1 MVNRRPGCEH
11 GKRILSR
18 VKGAR
23 STAPSTSEPTM
34 TIRIPAD
41 LLGQCLVL
49 AGPTASGKTGLA
61 LVWAEAIGAEIV
73 AMDSMSLYRG
83 MTIGTA
89 KATPQ
94 EQARVPH
101 HLLDILEPHQD
112 FSVADYVAAAAVAG
126 QIIAAA
132 GRVPLFVGGTG
143 LYLRGLLRGVFDG
156 PPADWDI
163 RMRLET
169 EAALRPA
176 GWLWS
181 QLEKTDP
188 ESAQRLHPHDN
199 RRLIRALE
207 VQELTGRPIS
217 EQQDQGPADDRVRP
231 RQVVWLSPPR
241 DWLYPRINRRV
252 DEMIESGL
260 VEEVRGLLDCDP
272 PPGRTAR
279 QALGYKEIIDHLE
292 GRVSLQ
298 DAVDTIKRH
307 SRRFARKQT
316 TWFRNLEE
324 CHELKLS
331 GHESPAE
338 LLARLIAAGS
348 DSPTADHEQ

>member
-1 MVNRRPGCEH
+1 
-11 GKRILSR
+11 
-18 VKGAR
+18 
-23 STAPSTSEPTM
+23 M

-61 LVWAEAIGAEIV
+61 LVWAEATGAEIV

-89 KATPQ
+89 KATPK

-112 FSVADYVAAAAVAG
+112 FSVADYVEAAATACETIV
-126 QIIAAA
+126 AA
-132 GRVPLFVGGTG
+132 GGVPLFVGGTG

-156 PPADWDI
+156 PSADWDI
-163 RMRLET
+163 RERLESQ
-169 EAALRPA
+169 AAEQPE

-181 QLEKTDP
+181 QLQKTDP
-188 ESAQRLHPHDN
+188 ETAQRLHPHDN
-199 RRLIRALE
+199 RRLVRALE
-207 VQELTGRPIS
+207 VQELTGRPLS
-217 EQQDQGPADDRVRP
+217 QQQDQGPAADSVRP

-252 DEMIESGL
+252 DEMVENGL
-260 VEEVRGLLDCDP
+260 IEEVRGLLECDP

-292 GRVSLQ
+292 GRISLEE
-298 DAVDTIKRH
+298 AVDTIKRH
-307 SRRFARKQT
+307 TRRFARKQT
-316 TWFRNLEE
+316 TWFRNLQE

-331 GHESPAE
+331 GDESPEE
-338 LLARLIAAGS
+338 LLEHLRPGS
-348 DSPTADHEQ
+348 DTAPPLADGA

>member
-1 MVNRRPGCEH
+1 
-11 GKRILSR
+11 
-18 VKGAR
+18 
-23 STAPSTSEPTM
+23 M

-61 LVWAEAIGAEIV
+61 LVWAEATGAEIV

-89 KATPQ
+89 KATPK

-112 FSVADYVAAAAVAG
+112 FSVADYVEAAATACETIV
-126 QIIAAA
+126 AA
-132 GRVPLFVGGTG
+132 GGVPLFVGGTG

-156 PPADWDI
+156 PSADWDI
-163 RMRLET
+163 RERLESQ
-169 EAALRPA
+169 AAEQPE

-188 ESAQRLHPHDN
+188 ETAQRLHPHDN
-199 RRLIRALE
+199 RRLVRALE
-207 VQELTGRPIS
+207 VHELTGRTLS
-217 EQQDQGPADDRVRP
+217 EQQDQGPAADGVRP
-231 RQVVWLSPPR
+231 RQVAWLSPPR

-252 DEMIESGL
+252 DEMVESGL
-260 VEEVRGLLDCDP
+260 IEEVRGLLECDP

-292 GRVSLQ
+292 DRVSLKE
-298 DAVDTIKRH
+298 AVDTIKRH
-307 SRRFARKQT
+307 TRRFARKQT

-331 GHESPAE
+331 GQERPEE
-338 LLARLIAAGS
+338 LLEHLV
-348 DSPTADHEQ
+348 ADPDPQRQ

>member
-11 GKRILSR
+11 GMRILHR

-23 STAPSTSEPTM
+23 RPAAATSEPTM
-34 TIRIPAD
+34 TIRIPPD

-49 AGPTASGKTGLA
+49 AGPTASGKTELA
-61 LVWAEAIGAEIV
+61 LEWAEATGAEIV

-101 HLLDILEPHQD
+101 HLLDILDPYQD
-112 FSVADYVAAAAVAG
+112 FSVADYVEAAAAACKTIV
-126 QIIAAA
+126 AA
-132 GRVPLFVGGTG
+132 GRVPLFAGGTG

-163 RMRLET
+163 RERLES
-169 EAALRPA
+169 EAAQQPR

-188 ESAQRLHPHDN
+188 QSAGRLHPHDT
-199 RRLIRALE
+199 RRLVRALE
-207 VQELTGRPIS
+207 VHELTGRPLS
-217 EQQDQGPADDRVRP
+217 EQQDQGPAADGVRP
-231 RQVVWLSPPR
+231 RQVLWLSPPR

-252 DEMIESGL
+252 DEMVENGL
-260 VEEVRGLLDCDP
+260 VGEVQGLLQSDP
-272 PPGRTAR
+272 SPGRTAR

-292 GRVSLQ
+292 GRISLEE
-298 DAVDTIKRH
+298 AVDTIKRH
-307 SRRFARKQT
+307 TRRFARKQT

-324 CHELKLS
+324 CRELKLS
-331 GHESPAE
+331 GQERPEE
-338 LLARLIAAGS
+338 LLEHLVADS
-348 DSPTADHEQ
+348 DPQRQ